1 MTTLLNTGVRKFT
14 VSINGKT
21 VDFLPK
27 NIIKVDDNQAKLLLK
42 YPDITEIK
50 EQKISYEQRVEMKE
64 VLNKNKGRRKKN
76 D

>member
-14 VSINGKT
+14 VSINGKI

-27 NIIKVDDNQAKLLLK
+27 NIIKVDEKQGQLLLK
-42 YPDITEIK
+42 YPDIAEVK
-50 EQKISYEQRVEMKE
+50 EQKVKTKE
-64 VLNKNKGRRKKN
+64 VLGKEKGNKEKSEKN

>member
-14 VSINGKT
+14 VSINGKI

-27 NIIKVDDNQAKLLLK
+27 NIIKVDEKQGELLLK

-50 EQKISYEQRVEMKE
+50 EQKVKIKE
-64 VLNKNKGRRKKN
+64 VLGKEKGNKEKSEKN

>member
-14 VSINGKT
+14 VSVNEKI
-21 VDFLPK
+21 VDFLPR
-27 NIIKVDDNQAKLLLK
+27 NIIKVDEKQAQLLLK

-50 EQKISYEQRVEMKE
+50 EQKVKTKQVLEKE
-64 VLNKNKGRRKKN
+64 KENKEKSEKN

>member
-1 MTTLLNTGVRKFT
+1 MITLLNTGIRKFT
-14 VSINGKT
+14 VSVNGKI

-27 NIIKVDDNQAKLLLK
+27 NIIKIDEKQAQILLK

-50 EQKISYEQRVEMKE
+50 EQKISHEQRIEMKE
-64 VLNKNKGRRKKN
+64 VLNKNKSRRKKN